1 MAIFFIPYKNY
12 LNLHQILMKTT
23 GLVSSLSDKLYPAV
37 ATFCCN
43 AGRDEF
49 RDEGLHHSSLTQ
61 ETNQGIKWLMVE
73 MKNVQLICPSMRKH
87 YSIAERQCT
96 Q

>member
-1 MAIFFIPYKNY
+1 
-12 LNLHQILMKTT
+12 MKTT
-23 GLVSSLSDKLYPAV
+23 GLVSSLSDKLYPAI

-49 RDEGLHHSSLTQ
+49 RDEPLHHSSLTQ
-61 ETNQGIKWLMVE
+61 ETNQGIKGSIWLVVG
-73 MKNVQLICPSMRKH
+73 MKNAQLICPSMRKH